1 MRIKEVRHCNL
12 YLFRQ
17 IKVQRHFLSGCLC
30 IPVDVEL
37 KMYKDFHCIKWKK
50 KCTLSSSYKSVHCD
64 LMDLAV
70 YYELSKCFPSLLTWS
85 ASVKRICIWKSLI
98 VLNQVFHAN
107 LSFWFFSNCLR
118 TFVQERIPSTHRAWR
133 GCSNHSWTEQKQKQE
148 RCFPCCWVSTGIF
161 RNLHDPPL
169 MRGKGF

>member
-1 MRIKEVRHCNL
+1 
-12 YLFRQ
+12 
-17 IKVQRHFLSGCLC
+17 
-30 IPVDVEL
+30 
-37 KMYKDFHCIKWKK
+37 
-50 KCTLSSSYKSVHCD
+50 
-64 LMDLAV
+64 MDLAV

-85 ASVKRICIWKSLI
+85 AGVKRICIWKSLI
-98 VLNQVFHAN
+98 ALNQVFHAN

-161 RNLHDPPL
+161 RNLPDPSL
-169 MRGKGF
+169 MRGRDFRMWMFGFFFLKNIFFNFLFWNSDKEEIIRSSKHKSIKLKSYDFTIKFELA

>member
-1 MRIKEVRHCNL
+1 
-12 YLFRQ
+12 
-17 IKVQRHFLSGCLC
+17 
-30 IPVDVEL
+30 
-37 KMYKDFHCIKWKK
+37 
-50 KCTLSSSYKSVHCD
+50 
-64 LMDLAV
+64 MDLAV

-161 RNLHDPPL
+161 RYLPDAFIDE
-169 MRGKGF
+169 GKGILGCECLVSSFFKIFFLIFCSETVKEEIIRSSKHKSIKLKSYDFTIKFELA